1 LFASG
6 FMTVS
11 DTGDVLVDTAEV
23 ILGPPRGT
31 DTIKN
36 PPAGPFCVAVQ

>member
-1 LFASG
+1 MDRFKV
-6 FMTVS
+6 TVS
-11 DTGDVLVDTAEV
+11 SNGDVMVDTAEV

-31 DTIKN
+31 NTTHK